1 MDNKNTTENS
11 SSLQLFEGKKI
22 RFEWDAKLEKY
33 WFSIVDVVSVLTD
46 SDYQAARKYWKVL
59 KAG

>member
-22 RFEWDAKLEKY
+22 RFEWDSKLEKY
-33 WFSIVDVVSVLTD
+33 CFSIVDVVSVLTD

>member
-1 MDNKNTTENS
+1 MDNKNTTENN

-46 SDYQAARKYWKVL
+46 SDYQAGKYW
-59 KAG
+59 